1 MKSLFN
7 FLILIVFLLNS
18 NLLFAQNWK
27 QIGPKFHC
35 VNITSENNEYYIRA
49 MNDVYKATSLYGPWS
64 SLNFFKQVGIEY
76 AGKMLGLDWKNRL
89 IVATPNE
96 DIYAYD
102 NGYWVSLGLSGY
114 GCGGN
119 FIQRLKNGRIIL
131 MKGGFLR
138 DLYISDNNGANWKNV
153 TNVDNDYH
161 DIVVS
166 KNGTIYVCG
175 GDNTE
180 YMAGLIS
187 SNDNGNSF
195 KQINSLIGNSY
206 CTGLAL
212 GETGDIFAV
221 IGDKIYTSKNDIT
234 WNQICTF
241 PISSNENII
250 WSNLLVFE
258 KSFYLLLKTNDKK
271 FFLKSSD
278 YGKTWDKIKNLPI
291 DESEIND
298 ISKIDNNVVLI
309 SEKGIFI
316 AKPYVYVNPDEISNI
331 ENKMQEEIK
340 QIKPQDEFEPQ
351 SVYKSRLD
359 YEIKRIK
366 VKYDNILDTLEE
378 SAKYIINKKIK
389 DSYTQVELKIFELS
403 KYDPDNE
410 EFKLIIKEINSDKS
424 TTDWMVDSG
433 YSLEAFDTKL
443 FTLKIPIDE
452 ARTFKS
458 NYLNAKIT
466 ASKQLNINATNNE
479 IFNIKVKH
487 PVSGKTY
494 EIGKQ
499 RAPLYIDNLKF
510 K

>member
-1 MKSLFN
+1 
-7 FLILIVFLLNS
+7 
-18 NLLFAQNWK
+18 
-27 QIGPKFHC
+27 
-35 VNITSENNEYYIRA
+35 
-49 MNDVYKATSLYGPWS
+49 
-64 SLNFFKQVGIEY
+64 
-76 AGKMLGLDWKNRL
+76 
-89 IVATPNE
+89 
-96 DIYAYD
+96 
-102 NGYWVSLGLSGY
+102 
-114 GCGGN
+114 
-119 FIQRLKNGRIIL
+119 
-131 MKGGFLR
+131 
-138 DLYISDNNGANWKNV
+138 
-153 TNVDNDYH
+153 
-161 DIVVS
+161 
-166 KNGTIYVCG
+166 
-175 GDNTE
+175 
-180 YMAGLIS
+180 
-187 SNDNGNSF
+187 
-195 KQINSLIGNSY
+195 
-206 CTGLAL
+206 
-212 GETGDIFAV
+212 
-221 IGDKIYTSKNDIT
+221 
-234 WNQICTF
+234 
-241 PISSNENII
+241 
-250 WSNLLVFE
+250 
-258 KSFYLLLKTNDKK
+258 
-271 FFLKSSD
+271 
-278 YGKTWDKIKNLPI
+278 
-291 DESEIND
+291 
-298 ISKIDNNVVLI
+298 
-309 SEKGIFI
+309 
-316 AKPYVYVNPDEISNI
+316 
-331 ENKMQEEIK
+331 MQEEIK